1 MIDFENLDP
10 ARVCEAL
17 APLIADDR
25 RARID
30 EVLAARLGSLV
41 LVLENLHDP
50 HNGAAALRSCEAAG
64 LTTVH
69 AVEGIEPF
77 RFSPKVTQGCER
89 WLEIHR
95 HKTTAA
101 TVTALREQGFRLAA
115 AVPGASATLAD
126 FHWAQPYAL
135 WIGNEHDGLTP
146 TARVACDVEFS
157 LPMSGMTRS
166 LNLSVASALAVF
178 EAASRR
184 RAAMGRPGDLDPE
197 EQARLRARW
206 YIEDVRGAEA
216 VLRRVGII

>member
-25 RARID
+25 RDRID
-30 EVLAARLGSLV
+30 EVLATRLGGLV

-64 LTTVH
+64 LQTVH

-77 RFSPKVTQGCER
+77 RFSAKVTQGCER

-95 HKTTAA
+95 HKTTDAA
-101 TVTALREQGFRLAA
+101 VTALRNEGFRLAA
-115 AVPGASATLAD
+115 AVPGALATLAD
-126 FHWAQPYAL
+126 FQWSQPYAL
-135 WIGNEHDGLTP
+135 WIGNEHEGLTP
-146 TARVACDVEFS
+146 AARAACDVEFS

-178 EAASRR
+178 EAATRR
-184 RAAMGRPGDLDPE
+184 RAALGRPGDLTPE

-206 YIEDVRGAEA
+206 YIEDVRGADA